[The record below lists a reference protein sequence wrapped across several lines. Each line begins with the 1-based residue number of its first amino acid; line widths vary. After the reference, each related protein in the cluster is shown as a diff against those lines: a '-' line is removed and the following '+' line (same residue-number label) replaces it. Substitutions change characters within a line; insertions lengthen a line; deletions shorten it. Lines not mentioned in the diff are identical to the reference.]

1 MKVSDVV
8 QHADLSVWAEAAL
21 ILFLA
26 AFLVTAIKALR
37 SDPKHA
43 DAMAS
48 TPLNDDPAE
57 TGDEGSS
64 R

>member
-8 QHADLSVWAEAAL
+8 QGADLSVWAEAAL

-26 AFLVTAIKALR
+26 AFLVTAYKALR

-43 DAMAS
+43 ESMAS
-48 TPLNDDPAE
+48 TPLDDDPAAP
-57 TGDEGSS
+57 GDEGTS